1 MEMNNAPMSTQD
13 IKSEIQRSWW
23 LWLVWGIAAVII
35 GVLLITQPVIT
46 GLNIVIFI
54 GFWWIVSGVI
64 DVATAIIKRQGPWG
78 WFIFTGI
85 ISVLAGIIFV
95 TRPIISG
102 VITLQIIYLILA
114 FTFIFTGIVRIFSG
128 WRNHNGIGYTWT
140 WGSLLVGV
148 VLVLLGGLML
158 FNSNDAAFLT
168 VLPMAGI
175 LAITSGVMS
184 ILFGFQVRSLK

>member
-1 MEMNNAPMSTQD
+1 MNNAPMSTQD

-23 LWLVWGIAAVII
+23 LWLVWGIAAVIV

>member
-1 MEMNNAPMSTQD
+1 MNNAPMSTQD

>member
-1 MEMNNAPMSTQD
+1 MNNTSMSTQD